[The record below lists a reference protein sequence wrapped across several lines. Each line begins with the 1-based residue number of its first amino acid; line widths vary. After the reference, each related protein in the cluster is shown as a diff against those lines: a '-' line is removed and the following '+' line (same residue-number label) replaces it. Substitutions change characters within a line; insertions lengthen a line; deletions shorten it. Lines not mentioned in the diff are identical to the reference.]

1 MIKLTD
7 DYKIDFDYTS
17 INLYKKHQNK
27 KGLKGDY
34 FRIVGYFGS
43 FEHLI
48 EKLLNDKIFEGNY
61 KELKDIEEEI
71 IKFKEEILNKII
83 EIQPDTKPY
92 KYDLNLEE

>member
-7 DYKIDFDYTS
+7 DYEIGFDYAS
-17 INLYKKHQNK
+17 INLYKKHHSK

-43 FEHLI
+43 LEHLI
-48 EKLLNDKIFEGNY
+48 EKLLNDKISEGDY
-61 KELKDIEEEI
+61 KGLKDIEKEI
-71 IKFKEEILNKII
+71 IKFKEEILNKIV

-92 KYDLNLEE
+92 KYDLNLGE